1 MDWLVDAFNW
11 TIPVA
16 GGGLLM
22 REVLGNVFGLASA
35 LGGMARKVA
44 DPVHR
49 RVQILVQRRV
59 VGVQRDAGHDRVV
72 LLGQSH
78 RLGRAWV
85 RIATKVPVLT
95 IIVVVLGIGALA
107 IPARDLEL
115 ALPDQGTEEEGTS
128 ARDTYDLITE
138 EFGPGYNGPLLVTAD
153 IINTDDPLAVVEDLE
168 DRITAL
174 DGANFEARPGQL
186 TFIVGESGSGKST
199 LLSAAA
205 GLITPDSGSVLLDD
219 TEVTDRVRLD
229 KIGMIFQQANLI
241 AALNVRDQLL
251 VTDHIRGVKPRRDR
265 AEELLATVGLEG
277 LGDRRIGEMSG
288 GQRQRVGIA
297 RALMGEPEL
306 LLADEPTAS
315 LDADRSQEI
324 VALLRELATERDIAC
339 GFVTHD
345 RSLIESSDEVFE
357 MGVSAPA
364 YA

>member
-1 MDWLVDAFNW
+1 M
-11 TIPVA
+11 
-16 GGGLLM
+16 
-22 REVLGNVFGLASA
+22 
-35 LGGMARKVA
+35 
-44 DPVHR
+44 
-49 RVQILVQRRV
+49 
-59 VGVQRDAGHDRVV
+59 
-72 LLGQSH
+72 
-78 RLGRAWV
+78 
-85 RIATKVPVLT
+85 
-95 IIVVVLGIGALA
+95 
-107 IPARDLEL
+107 LEL
-115 ALPDQGTEEEGTS
+115 NDVTVSFKDGQEIRTVLDH
-128 ARDTYDLITE
+128 L
-138 EFGPGYNGPLLVTAD
+138 EFTAKPG
-153 IINTDDPLAVVEDLE
+153 EM
-168 DRITAL
+168 
-174 DGANFEARPGQL
+174 
-186 TFIVGESGSGKST
+186 TFIIGESGSGKST
-199 LLSAAA
+199 LLSVAA
-205 GLITPDSGSVLLDD
+205 GLIKPDSGTAKLNGV
-219 TEVTDRVRLD
+219 EVDNEVRRD

-324 VALLRELATERDIAC
+324 VALLRDLATERDIAC